1 MVLVHRRGWDADF
14 GRLSPWFWP
23 LAPAAAH
30 FADFASWPQRGD
42 LERMYRALVGERAGE
57 PLRFVENV
65 RKQDKSDGQQVRV
78 DRLYDARISLQGE
91 VPTRE
96 QDWHD
101 FFNALC
107 FATFPLAKRALHR
120 RQYRALSERIQP
132 GMKRLP
138 PSRTP
143 EQDSLTLFDEGGA
156 VIAAEAAV
164 HAQLMASESGARPEC
179 LRSAVA
185 AGRARVIPF
194 GHALFEHL
202 VEGLR
207 CPGGS
212 TRILALAD
220 TRGPDRELL
229 DAVDRALSAE
239 LSDPSA
245 FRTPREGAHMRL
257 AATLELSAELVL

>member
-1 MVLVHRRGWDADF
+1 MALVHRHGWDADF

-23 LAPAAAH
+23 LAAASAH
-30 FADFASWPQRGD
+30 FAGFAGWPTRCD
-42 LERMYRALVGERAGE
+42 LERMYRALVGDRAGE

-65 RKQDKSDGQQVRV
+65 RKQDKSDGERVLV
-78 DRLYDARISLQGE
+78 DRLYDGRISVHAE

-96 QDWHD
+96 RDWHD
-101 FFNALC
+101 LFNALC

-143 EQDSLTLFDEGGA
+143 EQDALTLFDEGGA

-164 HAQLMASESGARPEC
+164 HAQLMATEAGQRPGC

-185 AGRARVIPF
+185 EGRARVIPF

-212 TRILALAD
+212 TRILLLED
-220 TRGPDRELL
+220 PRRPDAELL
-229 DAVDRALSAE
+229 AAVDRALCAE

-245 FRTPREGAHMRL
+245 FRTPREGAHVRL